1 MQQGW
6 WLSVHGQVSSLSVL
20 IIQIPAFAYQDD
32 DVDSDDATIKKNA
45 ADDEVGFVPLS
56 NCPVAVVLC
65 VAAEC
70 MLCGVASV
78 LVCAVQ
84 NGCCAEFVCAESVC
98 HGRQTMN
105 RLTYWL
111 L

>member
-45 ADDEVGFVPLS
+45 ADDEVGFVLLS
-56 NCPVAVVLC
+56 NCPVAVVLWL
-65 VAAEC
+65 
-70 MLCGVASV
+70 MLC
-78 LVCAVQ
+78 LVCTMR
-84 NGCCAEFVCAESVC
+84 CCWCACVCRAE
-98 HGRQTMN
+98 
-105 RLTYWL
+105 WL
-111 L
+111 LCRICLC